1 MQYRKFGSRDIKVS
15 ALGFGMMR
23 LPTIDGDSANIDLD
37 KTAEMVRYAIDSGVN
52 YIDTAYNYHR
62 EQSEIAVGKI
72 LKEDGLRDKVYL
84 ATKCPTWLV
93 TTRSDFDKHLD
104 TQLKK
109 LQTDHIDMYLMHA
122 LNKKRWAAIKE
133 AGVFEFLDAA
143 KKDGRIRNAGFS
155 FHDDL
160 QTFKPIVDSYNWD
173 FCQIQLNF
181 MDEYFQAGIEG
192 LKYASSKGLA
202 VVIMEPLRGGKLV
215 KKIPEEVKEI
225 YESAEVNR
233 TPADWALRW
242 VWNHP
247 EVSVVLSG
255 MGQMSEVQENIRTA
269 ETAFPNSLT
278 EAELQ
283 MFEKVKEAY
292 RKRMKVSCT
301 QCEYCMPCPQNIH
314 IPDVFEAYNDA
325 SIYGTLEDFARGYER
340 MKEYLGD
347 PAACVECGNCEQAC
361 PQGLPIR
368 RHLKEVVALVAP
380 KA

>member
-1 MQYRKFGSRDIKVS
+1 MQYRKFGSLDFKVS

-23 LPTIDGDSANIDLD
+23 LPVIDGDYGKIDVE
-37 KTAEMVRYAIDSGVN
+37 KTAEMVRFAVESGVN

-62 EQSEIAVGKI
+62 EQSEVVVGEI
-72 LKEDGLRDKVYL
+72 LKDGLRNKVYL

-93 TTRSDFDKHLD
+93 NERSDFDKYLD
-104 TQLKK
+104 IQLER
-109 LQTDHIDMYLMHA
+109 LQTDHIDMYLMHS
-122 LNKKRWAAIKE
+122 LNKKRWPVLVDAD
-133 AGVFEFLDAA
+133 VFDFLTTA

-160 QTFKPIVDSYNWD
+160 ATFKPIVDSYEWD

-192 LKYASSKGLA
+192 LRYAHSKGLA
-202 VVIMEPLRGGKLV
+202 VVIMEPLRGGRLV
-215 KKIPEEVKEI
+215 KRVPEEVRSI
-225 YESAEVNR
+225 YEAAEVKR
-233 TPADWALRW
+233 TPADWGLRW

-255 MGQMSEVQENIRTA
+255 MGEMREVQENVRTA

-278 EAELQ
+278 EADLQ

-292 RKRMKVSCT
+292 RKRTKVACT
-301 QCEYCMPCPQNIH
+301 GCEYCMPCPQGIR
-314 IPDVFEAYNDA
+314 IPGIFEAYNDA
-325 SIYGTLEDFARGYER
+325 SIYGTLEGFSYER
-340 MKEYLGD
+340 MVEHLGD
-347 PAACVECGNCEQAC
+347 PAACAECGNCEQAC

-368 RHLKEVVALVAP
+368 RHLKEIVSLGSP

>member
-1 MQYRKFGSRDIKVS
+1 MQYRKFGSLDFKVS

-23 LPTIDGDSANIDLD
+23 LPVIDGDYGKIDVE
-37 KTAEMVRYAIDSGVN
+37 KTAEMVRFAVESGVN

-62 EQSEIAVGKI
+62 EQSEVVVGEI
-72 LKEDGLRDKVYL
+72 LKDGLRNKVYL

-93 TTRSDFDKHLD
+93 NERSDFDKYLD
-104 TQLKK
+104 IQLER
-109 LQTDHIDMYLMHA
+109 LQTDHIDMYLMHS
-122 LNKKRWAAIKE
+122 LNKKRWPVLVDAD
-133 AGVFEFLDAA
+133 VFDFLTAA

-160 QTFKPIVDSYNWD
+160 ATFKPIVDSYEWD

-192 LKYASSKGLA
+192 LRYAHSKGLA
-202 VVIMEPLRGGKLV
+202 VVIMEPLRGGRLV
-215 KKIPEEVKEI
+215 KRVPEEVRSI
-225 YESAEVNR
+225 YEAAEVKR
-233 TPADWALRW
+233 TPADWGLRW

-255 MGQMSEVQENIRTA
+255 MGEMREVQENVRTA

-278 EAELQ
+278 EADLQ

-292 RKRMKVSCT
+292 RKRTKVACT
-301 QCEYCMPCPQNIH
+301 GCEYCMPCPQGIR
-314 IPDVFEAYNDA
+314 IPGIFEAYNDA
-325 SIYGTLEDFARGYER
+325 SIYGTLEGFSYER
-340 MKEYLGD
+340 MVEHLGD
-347 PAACVECGNCEQAC
+347 PAACAECGNCEQAC

-368 RHLKEVVALVAP
+368 RHLKEIVSLGSP